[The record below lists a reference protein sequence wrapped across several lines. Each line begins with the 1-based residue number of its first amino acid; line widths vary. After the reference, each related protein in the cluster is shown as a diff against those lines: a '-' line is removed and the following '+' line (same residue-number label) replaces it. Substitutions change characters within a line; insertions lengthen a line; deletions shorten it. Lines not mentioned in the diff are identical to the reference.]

1 MEIGL
6 SLGSNLGD
14 RLHNLREAGSLIN
27 AIDDVTIVGRSPI
40 YETDPVDVPEEF
52 ADKPFLNSI
61 LIVDAAMPLADIATH
76 MAGVENNMGRK
87 RSSQA
92 NAPRII
98 DVDIIYAG
106 NIQQEAGS
114 LMVPHPRWSTRRF
127 VVQPLADLKP
137 NLVLPCETKTVA
149 EVLLSLPDKP
159 EVVRYQDH
167 H

>member
-6 SLGSNLGD
+6 SLGTNLGD
-14 RLHNLREAGSLIN
+14 RLHNLRRAESLIN
-27 AIDDVTIVGRSPI
+27 AIDDVTIVGRSRI
-40 YETDPVDVPEEF
+40 YETDPVDVPDEF

-61 LIVDAAMPLADIATH
+61 LIVDTSLPLADIATH
-76 MAGVENNMGRK
+76 MAGIEDNMGRK

-92 NAPRII
+92 NAPRVI

-114 LMVPHPRWSTRRF
+114 LIVPHPRWSTRRF

-137 NLVLPCETKTVA
+137 NLVLPSETKTVA
-149 EVLLSLPDKP
+149 EVLLSLPAIPKVIP
-159 EVVRYQDH
+159 YR
-167 H
+167 